1 MKNRIDMPT
10 KLSVKLYWHEWLYL
24 KGKVPFR
31 WDQKAIDYCFA
42 CGIEAVTER
51 CHIVAHSKTQNNNV
65 NNIHLLCRSCHE
77 ESENMMG
84 KMYWDWLK
92 AKNVD
97 MALIEQEN
105 RKFSNLKLIANELRK
120 LNDFENM
127 SRTKIFDFLKKYIH
141 G

>member
-1 MKNRIDMPT
+1 
-10 KLSVKLYWHEWLYL
+10 
-24 KGKVPFR
+24 
-31 WDQKAIDYCFA
+31 
-42 CGIEAVTER
+42 
-51 CHIVAHSKTQNNNV
+51 
-65 NNIHLLCRSCHE
+65 
-77 ESENMMG
+77 MMG